1 MKEEFGGFIG
11 ELVSKL
17 DKSVV
22 ILLLPIVITIYVC
35 FFIPDNELEY
45 LFGIETKTEIVT
57 CPSCGCTLEI
67 SFKDGKYQ
75 IKKEDIK

>member
-17 DKSVV
+17 DKSIV
-22 ILLLPIVITIYVC
+22 ILLLPVVIAIYVC

-45 LFGIETKTEIVT
+45 LFGIETKTEEFT
-57 CPSCGCTLEI
+57 CPSCGCKLI
-67 SFKDGKYQ
+67 VSFKDGKYHIEQ
-75 IKKEDIK
+75 KNNN